1 MRTLGNFIV
10 GMTTWYSFITREVC
24 TGVCEREGGIVVV
37 QKTVLQNMDRLLA
50 SEVIFE
56 RCLHSCKVVVQGC
69 SHV

>member
-10 GMTTWYSFITREVC
+10 GMTTWHSFITREVF
-24 TGVCEREGGIVVV
+24 TGVCVREGGIVVV
-37 QKTVLQNMDRLLA
+37 LKTVLQNMDRLLA

-56 RCLHSCKVVVQGC
+56 RCLRSCKVVVQGC